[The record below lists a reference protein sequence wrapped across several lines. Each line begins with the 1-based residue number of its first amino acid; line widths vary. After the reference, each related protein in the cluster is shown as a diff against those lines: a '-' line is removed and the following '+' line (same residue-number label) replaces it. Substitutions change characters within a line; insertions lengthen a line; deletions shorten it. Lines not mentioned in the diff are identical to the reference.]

1 MKAHLTSRQA
11 MKKTIDREWELK
23 QNEYFELCK
32 KDIVPQVLAVC
43 MMTLKTRFGFGK
55 KRMNDF
61 YNDVMDIFDTMEK
74 GLVTVRDR
82 DTMKQDVIKVSEIEE
97 YISKRIQ
104 F

>member
-1 MKAHLTSRQA
+1 MKSHLTSRKA
-11 MKKTIDREWELK
+11 LNKAINKEWELK

-61 YNDVMDIFDTMEK
+61 YTDVMDIFDTMEK
-74 GLVTVRDR
+74 GLIFGKSFTTVDCIN
-82 DTMKQDVIKVSEIEE
+82 MIKDDYGIDLD
-97 YISKRIQ
+97 KK
-104 F
+104 

>member
-1 MKAHLTSRQA
+1 MMKSHLKSRQA

-55 KRMNDF
+55 KRINDF
-61 YNDVMDIFDTMEK
+61 YIDVMDTFDTMEK
-74 GLVTVRDR
+74 GLIFGKSFTTVDCIN
-82 DTMKQDVIKVSEIEE
+82 MIKDDYGIDLD
-97 YISKRIQ
+97 KK
-104 F
+104 

>member
-1 MKAHLTSRQA
+1 MKSHLTSRQA

-61 YNDVMDIFDTMEK
+61 YSDAMDTFDTMEK
-74 GLVTVRDR
+74 GLIFGKSITTVDCINM
-82 DTMKQDVIKVSEIEE
+82 MKDDYGIDLDK
-97 YISKRIQ
+97 K
-104 F
+104 

>member
-1 MKAHLTSRQA
+1 MKSHLTSRQA

-55 KRMNDF
+55 KRINDF
-61 YNDVMDIFDTMEK
+61 YIDYNYQT
-74 GLVTVRDR
+74 
-82 DTMKQDVIKVSEIEE
+82 DVINEEIDKFK
-97 YISKRIQ
+97 YIFKEA
-104 F
+104 